1 MTLGRG
7 NQSRRKLLKKKQTVN
22 AVKLSRQKNEQR
34 GKNRKNVK
42 QQKNSNS
49 KTQRQQETAR
59 GHIHRMLGSW
69 YVKANAPKNKTSKNI
84 EKILKCLLT

>member
-7 NQSRRKLLKKKQTVN
+7 NQSRRKLLKKRQTVN

-42 QQKNSNS
+42 QQTNSNS
-49 KTQRQQETAR
+49 KTQREQEAAR
-59 GHIHRMLGSW
+59 GHIHGMPISRHAE
-69 YVKANAPKNKTSKNI
+69 ANTPQNKTLKNI
-84 EKILKCLLT
+84 KKRLKTY